1 MLIFIIIIIIYIIG
15 GEDKKDISNTV
26 ITNINNNLI
35 SEQQAQVEEV
45 KNEIYGYFN
54 DNRERITYTTLYD
67 IDYQKELEDLNQ
79 AKNLILEDLINDKE
93 IKFEGIGYLY
103 FNQANKI
110 YIAKV
115 NSDTGDKFFTVYKE
129 EENFQCKKLTNFYYA
144 STTLVPRNTDIEEK
158 NTLMDNCEEFRLK
171 SGIGVAAFASQ
182 DGFMG
187 FVNAMNKLLFSED
200 KKILPSN
207 FIRNSTLIRNIE
219 NDFLIDNKVY
229 NEKSN

>member
-1 MLIFIIIIIIYIIG
+1 MFCNKCGNEIKEGDKFCSKCGNEVKEKNNKHRSSKKEKIIFIVGMLIFIIIIIIYIIG

-115 NSDTGDKFFTVYKE
+115 NSDTGDKFFTVY
-129 EENFQCKKLTNFYYA
+129 
-144 STTLVPRNTDIEEK
+144 
-158 NTLMDNCEEFRLK
+158 
-171 SGIGVAAFASQ
+171 
-182 DGFMG
+182 
-187 FVNAMNKLLFSED
+187 
-200 KKILPSN
+200 
-207 FIRNSTLIRNIE
+207 
-219 NDFLIDNKVY
+219 
-229 NEKSN
+229 